1 LSTNRLVD
9 FCGGPG
15 QNRAHPTAHP
25 LETELTAPYR
35 SPWMTDEL
43 DMLRATA
50 RRFFEEEVA
59 PKADKFR
66 KQHHIDRDVWE
77 RAGELGLLCMS
88 IPEQFGGQGAT
99 FAHEVVVM
107 EEQARICDTTFGF
120 IPGAVNGPA
129 FFYET
134 ANDVQ
139 RKRWMP
145 DIASGRKML
154 SVCITEPDAG
164 TDVKALRTSARKEGR
179 EYVLNGNKIFITHG
193 KQAELSLVAARTG
206 GAGSGAK
213 GISLFMVEREQTDGF
228 KINKVLEKVGQN
240 GLDTCEIFLDNVRV
254 PEENLIGGIEG
265 RGFAQL
271 MDVFVRERLSIG
283 VVGITCAERAIE
295 LTLEHAKNRKM
306 LGQTLWDFQNTKF
319 TLAECLT
326 EARIGRVF
334 IDKLVQEIVE
344 GKALQ
349 PNDAMMAKWWGSDK
363 QCQIIDRCLQLFGGY
378 GYMTEYPI
386 AQLYMDARVARIYG
400 GSNETLKDLIARS
413 M

>member
-1 LSTNRLVD
+1 
-9 FCGGPG
+9 
-15 QNRAHPTAHP
+15 
-25 LETELTAPYR
+25 
-35 SPWMTDEL
+35 MTDEL
-43 DMLRATA
+43 DMLRTTA
-50 RRFFEEEVA
+50 RRFFEDEVA
-59 PKADKFR
+59 PRAAKFR
-66 KQHHIDRDVWE
+66 AQHHIDRDVWQ

-88 IPEQFGGQGAT
+88 IPEEYGGQGAT

-129 FFYET
+129 FFFET
-134 ANDVQ
+134 ANEEQ

-164 TDVKALRTSARKEGR
+164 TDVKAMRTTARKERDG
-179 EYVLNGNKIFITHG
+179 YVLNGNKIFITHG
-193 KQAELSLVAARTG
+193 QQAELSLVAARTG
-206 GAGSGAK
+206 GTGSGAK
-213 GISLFMVEREQTDGF
+213 GISLFMVEREKTDGF
-228 KINKVLEKVGQN
+228 RINKVLEKVGQN
-240 GLDTCEIFLDNVRV
+240 GLDTCEIFLDNVYV
-254 PEENLIGGIEG
+254 PAENLIGGSEG
-265 RGFAQL
+265 RGFGQL

-295 LTLEHAKNRKM
+295 LTVEHTKNRKM
-306 LGQTLWDFQNTKF
+306 LGQTLWDFQNSRF

-326 EARIGRVF
+326 EARIGRIF
-334 IDKLVQEIVE
+334 IDKLVADLVD
-344 GKALQ
+344 GRPLD
-349 PNDAMMAKWWGSDK
+349 PNDAMMAKWWGSEK

>member
-1 LSTNRLVD
+1 M
-9 FCGGPG
+9 
-15 QNRAHPTAHP
+15 
-25 LETELTAPYR
+25 TAPYR
-35 SPWMTDEL
+35 SPWMTEEL

-59 PKADKFR
+59 PKAAKFR
-66 KQHHIDRDVWE
+66 AQHHIDRDVWR
-77 RAGELGLLCMS
+77 RAGDLGLLCMS
-88 IPEQFGGQGAT
+88 IPEAFGGQGAS

-129 FFYET
+129 FFFET
-134 ANDVQ
+134 ANDDQ
-139 RKRWMP
+139 RRRWMP
-145 DIASGRKML
+145 DIAAGRKML

-164 TDVKALRTSARKEGR
+164 TDVKALRTTARKEGR

-193 KQAELSLVAARTG
+193 QQAELSLVAARTG
-206 GAGSGAK
+206 GSGSGAK
-213 GISLFMVEREQTDGF
+213 GISLFMVEREKTDGF
-228 KINKVLEKVGQN
+228 RINKVLEKVGQN
-240 GLDTCEIFLDNVRV
+240 GLDTCEIFLDEVRV
-254 PEENLIGGIEG
+254 PEENLIGGVEG
-265 RGFAQL
+265 RGFGQL

-295 LTLEHAKNRKM
+295 LTVEHAKNRKM

-334 IDKLVQEIVE
+334 IDKLVQDLVE
-344 GKALQ
+344 GRALQ

-378 GYMTEYPI
+378 GYMSEYPI

>member
-1 LSTNRLVD
+1 
-9 FCGGPG
+9 
-15 QNRAHPTAHP
+15 
-25 LETELTAPYR
+25 LTATYR

-43 DMLRATA
+43 EMLRATA

-59 PKADKFR
+59 PKAGKFR
-66 KQHHIDRDVWE
+66 RQHHIDRDVWL

-88 IPEQFGGQGAT
+88 IPEAYGGQGAS

-129 FFYET
+129 FFFET
-134 ANDVQ
+134 ANEQQ
-139 RKRWMP
+139 RRCWMP
-145 DIASGRKML
+145 EIASGRKML

-164 TDVKALRTSARKEGR
+164 TDVKALRTTARKVGR

-193 KQAELSLVAARTG
+193 QQAELSLVAARTG
-206 GAGSGAK
+206 EPGSGAR

-228 KINKVLEKVGQN
+228 KIAKVLEKVGQN

-254 PEENLIGGIEG
+254 PEGNLIGGSEG
-265 RGFAQL
+265 RGFGQL

-334 IDKLVQEIVE
+334 IDKLVHDIVD
-344 GKALQ
+344 GRPLA

-400 GSNETLKDLIARS
+400 GSNETLKDLIARA

>member
-1 LSTNRLVD
+1 M
-9 FCGGPG
+9 
-15 QNRAHPTAHP
+15 TAS
-25 LETELTAPYR
+25 YR

-77 RAGELGLLCMS
+77 RAGALGLLCMS
-88 IPEQFGGQGAT
+88 VPEEYGGQGAT

-134 ANDVQ
+134 ANEEQ

-164 TDVKALRTSARKEGR
+164 TDVKAMRTTARKDGR
-179 EYVLNGNKIFITHG
+179 DYVLNGNKIFITHG

-206 GAGSGAK
+206 APGSGAK

-254 PEENLIGGIEG
+254 PEANLIGGAEG
-265 RGFAQL
+265 RGFGQL

-283 VVGITCAERAIE
+283 VVGIACAERAIE

-334 IDKLVQEIVE
+334 IDALVKDIVD
-344 GKALQ
+344 GKPLQ
-349 PNDAMMAKWWGSDK
+349 PNDAMMAKWWGSEK

-378 GYMTEYPI
+378 GYMSEYPI
-386 AQLYMDARVARIYG
+386 AQLFMDARVARIYG
-400 GSNETLKDLIARS
+400 GSNETLKDLIARG

>member
-1 LSTNRLVD
+1 
-9 FCGGPG
+9 
-15 QNRAHPTAHP
+15 
-25 LETELTAPYR
+25 LTAPYR

-43 DMLRATA
+43 DMLRTTA
-50 RRFFEEEVA
+50 RRFFEDEVA
-59 PKADKFR
+59 PRAAKFR
-66 KQHHIDRDVWE
+66 AQHHIDRDVWQ
-77 RAGELGLLCMS
+77 RAGDLGLLCMS
-88 IPEQFGGQGAT
+88 IPEQYGGQGAT

-129 FFYET
+129 FFFET
-134 ANDVQ
+134 ANEEQ

-164 TDVKALRTSARKEGR
+164 TDVKAMRTTARKEGNG
-179 EYVLNGNKIFITHG
+179 YVLNGNKIFITHG
-193 KQAELSLVAARTG
+193 QQAELSLVAARTG

-213 GISLFMVEREQTDGF
+213 GISLFMVEREKTDGF
-228 KINKVLEKVGQN
+228 RINKVLEKVGQN
-240 GLDTCEIFLDNVRV
+240 GLDTCEIFLDNVYV
-254 PEENLIGGIEG
+254 PAENLIGGAEG
-265 RGFAQL
+265 RGFGQL

-295 LTLEHAKNRKM
+295 LTVEHAKNRKM
-306 LGQTLWDFQNTKF
+306 LGQTLWDFQNSRF

-326 EARIGRVF
+326 EARIGRIF
-334 IDKLVQEIVE
+334 IDKLVADLVE
-344 GKALQ
+344 GRPLD
-349 PNDAMMAKWWGSDK
+349 PNDAMMAKWWGSEK

>member
-1 LSTNRLVD
+1 
-9 FCGGPG
+9 
-15 QNRAHPTAHP
+15 
-25 LETELTAPYR
+25 LTATYR

-43 DMLRATA
+43 DMLRTTA

-59 PKADKFR
+59 PKAAGFR
-66 KQHHIDRDVWE
+66 AQHHIDRETWR

-88 IPEQFGGQGAT
+88 IPEAYGGQGAT

-107 EEQARICDTTFGF
+107 EEQARICDTSFGF
-120 IPGAVNGPA
+120 IPGALNGPA
-129 FFYET
+129 FFFET
-134 ANDVQ
+134 ANEEQ
-139 RKRWMP
+139 RRRWMP

-164 TDVKALRTSARKEGR
+164 TDVKAMRTTARKEGNG
-179 EYVLNGNKIFITHG
+179 YVLNGNKIFITHG
-193 KQAELSLVAARTG
+193 QQAELSLVAARTG
-206 GAGSGAK
+206 GSGSGAK
-213 GISLFMVEREQTDGF
+213 GISLFMVEREKTDGF
-228 KINKVLEKVGQN
+228 RINKVLEKVGQN
-240 GLDTCEIFLDNVRV
+240 GLDTCEIFLDNVYV
-254 PEENLIGGIEG
+254 PAENLIGGVEG
-265 RGFAQL
+265 RGFGQL

-295 LTLEHAKNRKM
+295 LTVEHAKNRKM

-326 EARIGRVF
+326 EARIGRIF
-334 IDKLVQEIVE
+334 IDKLVKDLAE
-344 GKALQ
+344 GQSLE
-349 PNDAMMAKWWGSDK
+349 PNDAMMAKWWGSEK

>member
-1 LSTNRLVD
+1 MNSAY
-9 FCGGPG
+9 
-15 QNRAHPTAHP
+15 Q
-25 LETELTAPYR
+25 
-35 SPWMTDEL
+35 SPWMTEEL
-43 DMLRATA
+43 ELLRKTA

-66 KQHHIDRDVWE
+66 AQHHIDRDVWLK
-77 RAGELGLLCMS
+77 AGELGLLCMS
-88 IPEQFGGQGAT
+88 IPEEYGGQGGT

-129 FFYET
+129 FFFET
-134 ANDVQ
+134 ASHEQ
-139 RKRWMP
+139 RLRWMP

-164 TDVKALRTSARKEGR
+164 TDVKALRTTARREGN

-206 GAGSGAK
+206 DPGSGAK
-213 GISLFMVEREQTDGF
+213 GISLFMVEVDKCPGF
-228 KINKVLEKVGQN
+228 KVNKVLEKIGQN
-240 GLDTCEIFLDNVRV
+240 GLDTCEIFLDDVRV
-254 PEENLIGGIEG
+254 PAENLIGGVEG
-265 RGFAQL
+265 QGFGQL

-283 VVGITCAERAIE
+283 IVGITCAERAIE

-306 LGQTLWDFQNTKF
+306 LGKTLWDFQNTKF
-319 TLAECLT
+319 TLAECAT

-334 IDKLVQEIVE
+334 IDLLVKQIVDGE
-344 GKALQ
+344 PLQ

-363 QCQIIDRCLQLFGGY
+363 QCEIIDRCLQLFGGY
-378 GYMTEYPI
+378 GYMCEYPI

-413 M
+413 L